1 MRLSGTF
8 VRTLRDVGVESEFEH
23 LQLALRAGFIR
34 PQESGVYSFLP
45 LGQRVCRN
53 LIGLLEHLFAAQII
67 QTPTSNDELV
77 EVSRLVAHIIRSYK
91 QFPQRLSQVS
101 TRRRDLTPRGGLV
114 RLKEYTVFNSY
125 HIAGTNH
132 DDYREGINSFFEA
145 LDLPAR
151 ELSGLYGG
159 QTWIYE
165 HPSGDDHFVECPN
178 CGYTA
183 TLAAATFKY
192 PHAEM
197 ISPETPLQKVK
208 TPDCKTIQAVADF
221 VGVPTSN
228 TLKAV
233 FFIHEHPTRAPRFV
247 FGVIRGD
254 LEVNEAKLIM
264 TLGGVGHLR
273 PATED
278 EIREVGAEPGY
289 ASPIGL
295 QDVMVV
301 VDESV
306 VPDGAFVVGAN
317 EAGYHFTGAVPQ
329 RDFAYTM
336 QADIALATDGA
347 MCPQCEHRLSLKSGV
362 ELGYVA
368 HVETR
373 YSELVEANYLDEN
386 GKPQFIP
393 LSVYRIGIDR
403 LFAMLIEHHHDESG
417 VIWPSLVAP
426 FAVHLIQIGKK
437 EDTTVHAEAVFK
449 QLTAYNVMVLFDDR
463 KDSPG
468 IKFTDADLIGI
479 PIRIT
484 ISDRSLEQ
492 GGAEV
497 SLQHDGERE
506 VIPLATVIPWAI
518 NQS

>member
-45 LGQRVCRN
+45 LGQRVRRN
-53 LIGLLEHLFAAQII
+53 LIGLLEHLFAAQTI

-77 EVSRLVAHIIRSYK
+77 DVARLVAHVIRSYK

-114 RLKEYTVFNSY
+114 RLKEYSVFSSY

-132 DDYREGINSFFEA
+132 DDYREGINSYFEA
-145 LDLPAR
+145 LELPVK
-151 ELSGLYGG
+151 EIPGLYGG
-159 QTWIYE
+159 QSWIYE
-165 HPSGDDHFVECPN
+165 HPAGDDFYVECAN
-178 CGYTA
+178 CGY
-183 TLAAATFKY
+183 AATKAVAAFKY
-192 PHAEM
+192 PRAEM
-197 ISPETPLQKVK
+197 ISPETLLEKVE

-233 FFIHEHPTRAPRFV
+233 FFMYERPTQAPRFV

-264 TLGGVGHLR
+264 ALGGVGHLR

-278 EIREVGAEPGY
+278 EIREAGAEPGY

-295 QDVMVV
+295 GGVTVV

-317 EAGYHFTGAVPQ
+317 EACYHFMGAVPQ
-329 RDFAYTM
+329 RDFGYTM
-336 QADIALATDGA
+336 QADIALATDRA
-347 MCPQCEHRLSLKSGV
+347 TCPQCEHELSMKNGV
-362 ELGYVA
+362 ELGYAA
-368 HVETR
+368 HIETR
-373 YSELVEANYLDEN
+373 YSDLVEASYLDEN

-393 LSVYRIGIDR
+393 LSVYRLGIDR
-403 LFAMLIEHHHDESG
+403 LFAMLIEHHHDEDG

-437 EDTTVHAEAVFK
+437 DETTAQAEAVFK
-449 QLTAYNVMVLFDDR
+449 QLTAYNVMALFDDR

-484 ISDRSLEQ
+484 ISDRSLAQ

-497 SLQHDGERE
+497 SLRRDGERKI
-506 VIPLATVIPWAI
+506 IPLEAVTPWAI
-518 NQS
+518 NQP